1 VTLIDTRG
9 IMTCTD
15 ARFSFE
21 LYPPRTSRAAEAL
34 PATIDRLAA
43 ARPDFI
49 SVTYGAGG
57 SSRASSLQ
65 VLRHILE
72 HTEVSPMAH
81 LTCVGSSH
89 AEANRLIREFLDAG
103 IRRFLAVRGDPPAG
117 LAAGDDGLGDIRSSA
132 ELVQLIHRVQAERV
146 PYGELAVPGLA
157 ARTVLDRRERVQIAV
172 AAFPNG
178 HPSSHSMSQDIDAL
192 LAKQAAGANLGI
204 TQLFFHAEDY
214 LHFAQRAR
222 EAGVTFPIIPGIMP
236 VTSPARLARMLE
248 LSGEDLP
255 SDLAIELEI
264 EPTEEGQREIGIAWA
279 ARLAQRLLDGGA
291 PGIHLYTFNQH
302 AAVLSVLDRI
312 GLLPAAAPIEP
323 AAPIES
329 PVPIESPAPLEPPA
343 PLESATA

>member
-1 VTLIDTRG
+1 
-9 IMTCTD
+9 MSCTT

-21 LYPPRTSRAAEAL
+21 LYPPRNERAARAL

-43 ARPDFI
+43 AHPDFI
-49 SVTYGAGG
+49 SVTYGANG
-57 SSRASSLQ
+57 SSRSSSLE
-65 VLRHILE
+65 VLRYILE

-103 IRRFLAVRGDPPAG
+103 VRRFLAVRGDPPADLPPG
-117 LAAGDDGLGDIRSSA
+117 EDGLGDLRSSA

-146 PYGELAVPGLA
+146 PYGELAVPGLPA
-157 ARTVLDRRERVQIAV
+157 STVLSRREHVQIAV

-178 HPSSHSMSQDIDAL
+178 HPASHSSSQDIDAL

-222 EAGVTFPIIPGIMP
+222 EAGVTFPILPGIMP

-255 SDLAIELEI
+255 SDLAIRLEI
-264 EPTEEGQREIGIAWA
+264 EPTEEGQREIGIAWTSELG
-279 ARLAQRLLDGGA
+279 ARLLEGGA
-291 PGIHLYTFNQH
+291 PGLHLYTFNQH
-302 AAVLSVLDRI
+302 EAVLSVLDRI
-312 GLLPAAAPIEP
+312 GAAPATPAPSTATPSTEREP
-323 AAPIES
+323 A
-329 PVPIESPAPLEPPA
+329 
-343 PLESATA
+343 